1 MLNAGV
7 DRRLAVVAHE
17 LRRPLAPIASGVTLL
32 RRRGADVDVRGLAGM
47 MDRQVRDLARLVQD
61 LADEQPADAFDFS
74 VRLQHVDL
82 VRAVQEAV
90 QVVLPLVA
98 ARRHRVASAIEAGP
112 LPVRA
117 DPLRLRQIVVNL
129 LENAA
134 KYTPVGGRL
143 DVEVRRDG
151 AHALLQVRDSGLGI
165 APERLRWIFD
175 DKPRSGA
182 RAGGGGLGVGLPLVR
197 RLVGRHGGTVSAE
210 SDGPGRGS
218 RFTVRLPVAVDCLV
232 TTGGADAVGGG
243 DR

>member
-1 MLNAGV
+1 VLNAGA

-98 ARRHRVASAIEAGP
+98 ARRHRVVSSIEAGP
-112 LPVRA
+112 LPVCA

-134 KYTPVGGRL
+134 KYTPVNGRL
-143 DVEVRRDG
+143 EVDVRRDG
-151 AHALLQVRDSGLGI
+151 GHAVLQVRDSGLGI
-165 APERLRWIFD
+165 APERLPWIFD
-175 DKPRSGA
+175 DKPRDGTRTA
-182 RAGGGGLGVGLPLVR
+182 GGGLGVGLPLVQ
-197 RLVGRHGGTVSAE
+197 RLVGRHGGTVLAE

-218 RFTVRLPVAVDCLV
+218 RFTVRLPLV
-232 TTGGADAVGGG
+232 GECPATTGSAGAAVGAP
-243 DR
+243 R